1 MKKNIIIIYIVL
13 IFIVVLTGGFIISK
27 NRNEAADTS
36 EKPKEKVETIDDE
49 NKQIVSGYTFETTEK
64 NVINKEFDGTYLDSF
79 ITVAREHDEF
89 LVNIK
94 GIDSN
99 SKVNIINPDSG
110 DTIPVEYEDGVF
122 SVTVKLDKDINYGI
136 IIDYSLL
143 GSIRIVEDLNT
154 INNEQLVKEM
164 LMSMGCGL

>member
-1 MKKNIIIIYIVL
+1 VNKKIVIICAAL
-13 IFIVVLTGGFIISK
+13 IFVVVITGGFIINI
-27 NRNEAADTS
+27 NRDAANAS
-36 EKPKEKVETIDDE
+36 EISRDKENVSDDKIE
-49 NKQIVSGYTFETTEK
+49 QMVSGYSFETTQK

-79 ITVAREHDEF
+79 ITVALEQEEF

-99 SKVNIINPDSG
+99 SKVFIINPDSG
-110 DTIPVEYEDGVF
+110 ETIPVEYKDGEF
-122 SVTVKLDKDINYGI
+122 SVSVKLDKDVNYGI

-143 GSIRIVEDLNT
+143 GAIRIVEDLNT

>member
-1 MKKNIIIIYIVL
+1 MNKKIVIICVAL
-13 IFIVVLTGGFIISK
+13 IVVVAITGGFIIIK
-27 NRNEAADTS
+27 NRDAANASEITSDKENVSDDKNE
-36 EKPKEKVETIDDE
+36 
-49 NKQIVSGYTFETTEK
+49 QMVSGYSFETTEK

-79 ITVAREHDEF
+79 ITVALEQEEF

-94 GIDSN
+94 GIDSD
-99 SKVNIINPDSG
+99 SKVFIINPDSG
-110 DTIPVEYEDGVF
+110 DTIPVEYKDDEF
-122 SVTVKLDKDINYGI
+122 SINVKLDKDVNYGI

-154 INNEQLVKEM
+154 INNEQFVKEM

>member
-1 MKKNIIIIYIVL
+1 MNKKIVIICVALIVAVA
-13 IFIVVLTGGFIISK
+13 ITGGFIINK
-27 NRNEAADTS
+27 NRDAANASEITSDKENVSDDKNE
-36 EKPKEKVETIDDE
+36 
-49 NKQIVSGYTFETTEK
+49 QMVSGYSFETTEK

-79 ITVAREHDEF
+79 ITVALEQEEY

-94 GIDSN
+94 GIDSD
-99 SKVNIINPDSG
+99 SKVFIINPDSG
-110 DTIPVEYEDGVF
+110 DTIPVEYKDDEF
-122 SVTVKLDKDINYGI
+122 SINVKLVKDVNYGI